1 MSRTWDIHDFNDPDE
16 DPVTRLRH
24 LGGDYG
30 PYDPAFEGFGEF
42 DEFDFGESEE
52 DESEYDALS
61 VHSCSPSEIEEF
73 ITQLETFHPR
83 NPKDVVRPTP
93 GFPMISLYDT
103 RYFVP
108 QWDEQML
115 GPAWKQE
122 RAKWDFDNPPKPLPL
137 TDPVMQGAFKYCE
150 ECQLTWLV
158 GYDGL
163 EGHHHPHHLA
173 VDMDNDESEI
183 HRYGLGMEAS
193 IVIFVHG
200 ASVPVGKPSKSPV
213 GNFGGIGIFFGEGSM
228 YNQAQ
233 PAGEVTAPRDVDTEY
248 AELEAVDIALAIV
261 KLHILE
267 DRKDLLM
274 DSAVDK
280 WNARRAKRLKKEQA
294 KLEAQAASEA
304 LTSTGDA
311 HVGETEIE
319 EDDDDDDYYEDID
332 NQEDVFA
339 KLPFRIIIVSDKI
352 QVVDNVCKHYK
363 AWTEKDGQLFSKKGN
378 PIKNGDR
385 YQNMIFSQLEDDLD
399 VYMKWYHVPK
409 EQNSGAVKLATE
421 ALQGKFSGLGYG
433 MPIEMD

>member
-1 MSRTWDIHDFNDPDE
+1 
-16 DPVTRLRH
+16 
-24 LGGDYG
+24 
-30 PYDPAFEGFGEF
+30 
-42 DEFDFGESEE
+42 
-52 DESEYDALS
+52 
-61 VHSCSPSEIEEF
+61 
-73 ITQLETFHPR
+73 
-83 NPKDVVRPTP
+83 
-93 GFPMISLYDT
+93 MISFYDT

-115 GPAWKQE
+115 GPSWKQE
-122 RAKWDFDNPPKPLPL
+122 RAKWDFDDPPKPLPL

-150 ECQLTWLV
+150 HCQLTWLV

-173 VDMDNDESEI
+173 VDMEDDESEI

-200 ASVPVGKPSKSPV
+200 TSIPVGKPSKSPV
-213 GNFGGIGIFFGEGSM
+213 GNFGGIGIFFGEGSK

-233 PAGEVTAPRDVDTEY
+233 PAGEVTSPRDVDTEY

-261 KLHILE
+261 KLHILA
-267 DRKDLLM
+267 DREELLM
-274 DSAVDK
+274 DFAVEK
-280 WNARRAKRLKKEQA
+280 HNA
-294 KLEAQAASEA
+294 KLKRRMELAEHKAQSASKA
-304 LTSTGDA
+304 ITATDDA
-311 HVGETEIE
+311 YAGETEIE
-319 EDDDDDDYYEDID
+319 QEDID
-332 NQEDVFA
+332 DDLEDERSIGDQEDVFA

-385 YQNMIFSQLEDDLD
+385 YQNMIFSELEDDLD
-399 VYMKWYHVPK
+399 VYMKWYHIPK

-421 ALQGKFSGLGYG
+421 ALHGNFSGLGYG
-433 MPIEMD
+433 LPI